1 MLKNSIPVGMREFCT
16 GSNTYM
22 ILNQEVTKNIGWIW
36 MEHLNLHILKKNWW
50 LSTQVSCETTLFS
63 MRSAVL
69 LGKWDF
75 LKEDKPC
82 THLFSGQPAMEV
94 LWYSLCRA
102 EISSGP
108 KIGAWMALSMGMV
121 NFYSALK
128 GGDIGDIESKI
139 PTTNVFGKA
148 GMRGPGRG
156 SVFSDSAATSL
167 RWLKCITCTA
177 PTQLSRWKIPRPFLG
192 TS

>member
-1 MLKNSIPVGMREFCT
+1 
-16 GSNTYM
+16 
-22 ILNQEVTKNIGWIW
+22 
-36 MEHLNLHILKKNWW
+36 
-50 LSTQVSCETTLFS
+50 
-63 MRSAVL
+63 
-69 LGKWDF
+69 
-75 LKEDKPC
+75 
-82 THLFSGQPAMEV
+82 
-94 LWYSLCRA
+94 
-102 EISSGP
+102 
-108 KIGAWMALSMGMV
+108 MALSMGMV

-177 PTQLSRWKIPRPFLG
+177 PTQLSGWKIPRPFLG